1 MTLHELRLVGFR
13 AHADT
18 NVAFAPRINL
28 LYGRNGSGK
37 TNVLEAIHYLCL
49 SKSFLA
55 SRDTY
60 VLRKGADFFEIE
72 GRFSTDQGL
81 DRTVRLVYMPDE
93 GKRIFLDGAPL
104 ERLSDIVGKIPVVVF
119 CPSDQAITAGGPS
132 ERRDFVNNTLSQAH
146 PVYLDDLMK
155 YRRVWKQ
162 RNALL
167 KELAE
172 KPGRPDTSS
181 LEAWD
186 DRLVRFGA
194 KILRARLRFLDAFAE
209 HLEEAYRRME
219 AVGERPTITYDSLQE
234 FTGEEE
240 EEELAEVFRQELAR
254 VRDRELNRGTTVVGP
269 HRDEFVFRLNDMK
282 VRRYGSQGQHR
293 TFGMALKLAKHFYL
307 LEHLEEH
314 PVLLLDDV
322 FGDLDS
328 HRTEV
333 FLNLLDS
340 ELVGQSIL
348 TAVEKD
354 SFEAVVPFGEGTHA
368 ERRVAEGSVTA
379 TSDRSDLPRRTEE
392 S

>member
-1 MTLHELRLVGFR
+1 MRLDSLRVVGFR
-13 AHADT
+13 AHSET
-18 NVAFAPRINL
+18 ELSLAPRVNL

-37 TNVLEAIHYLCL
+37 TNLLEAIHYLCL

-60 VLRKGADFFEIE
+60 VLRKGADFFEVE
-72 GRFSTDQGL
+72 GRFTTDQGL
-81 DRTVRLVYMPDE
+81 ERTVRLVYVPNE

-104 ERLSDIVGKIPVVVF
+104 ERLSDIVGAVPVVVF
-119 CPSDQAITAGGPS
+119 APSDQAITAGGPS
-132 ERRDFVNNTLSQAH
+132 ERRDFVNNALSQAH

-167 KELAE
+167 KKLSERNGS
-172 KPGRPDTSS
+172 GRTGS

-186 DRLVRFGA
+186 ERLVRLGSRIVA
-194 KILRARLRFLDAFAE
+194 ARIRFLEEFGG

-219 AVGERPTITYDSLQE
+219 AVGERPTIAYDSIAD
-234 FTGEEE
+234 FSGEEDE
-240 EEELAEVFRQELAR
+240 EALRGIFA
-254 VRDRELNRGTTVVGP
+254 RELGRVHERELDRGRTVVGP

-307 LEHLEEH
+307 REHLEEH

-333 FLNLLDS
+333 FLGLLDS

-348 TAVEKD
+348 TAVEAG
-354 SFEAVVPFGEGTHA
+354 SFEEAVPFEDGPHA
-368 ERRVAEGSVTA
+368 VLRV
-379 TSDRSDLPRRTEE
+379 SDGAVEAAHI
-392 S
+392 

>member
-1 MTLHELRLVGFR
+1 MTLLELRVVGFR
-13 AHADT
+13 AHSDT
-18 NVAFAPRINL
+18 QVEFAPRINL
-28 LYGRNGSGK
+28 LYGKNGSGK
-37 TNVLEAIHYLCL
+37 TNLLEAVHYLCL

-60 VLRKGADFFEIE
+60 VLQKEADFFEVE
-72 GRFSTDQGL
+72 GRFRTDQEL
-81 DRTVRLVYMPDE
+81 ERTVRLVYMPGE

-104 ERLSDIVGKIPVVVF
+104 ERLSDIVGTVPVVVF
-119 CPSDQAITAGGPS
+119 APSDQAITAGGPS

-167 KELAE
+167 KDLAE
-172 KPGRPDTSS
+172 KNGPVETSS
-181 LEAWD
+181 LEVWD
-186 DRLVRFGA
+186 DRLVRLGGRIVA
-194 KILRARLRFLDAFAE
+194 ARIRFLEEFSG

-219 AVGERPTITYDSLQE
+219 AVGERPTITYDALTDLSGDE
-234 FTGEEE
+234 D
-240 EEELAEVFRQELAR
+240 EEELRSVFARELRR
-254 VRDRELNRGTTVVGP
+254 VRERELDRGRTVVGP

-307 LEHLEEH
+307 LEHLDEH
-314 PVLLLDDV
+314 PILLLDDV

-333 FLNLLDS
+333 FLRLLDS

-348 TAVEKD
+348 TAVEAD
-354 SFEAVVPFGEGTHA
+354 SFEAVVPFGEGPHA
-368 ERRVAEGSVTA
+368 KLRVANGEVDPEAVPS
-379 TSDRSDLPRRTEE
+379 
-392 S
+392 